1 MESLLIAVVAVIVAA
16 AAAAWPLRHVLRA
29 RRVRLRLQFADGA
42 PWLRHGQFGLTGQSS
57 ALSGRAKAPDGSF
70 PAHALI
76 EPPRFALCDQRFSRT
91 APALMIS
98 LALHGAGLAAA
109 PDALAWIGRALEP
122 QQLLELRNAQVV
134 RLPLLIRAPEARR
147 LVYGARPGPSGR
159 RARRTPARPADRA
172 RAAMPAEPAIPN
184 LSARVESLPAPA
196 VPSAAA
202 AIDAP
207 RPERKYRVVAATT
220 LLQPRQ
226 PAMAREIV
234 ELPAFAAWTGQV
246 PETPAIQA
254 PGSRIPGMLAAA
266 PPPRAPVLPFR
277 AGAPVRPE
285 PPRLEEPRLALPPPG
300 VPVESPPSGGPP
312 GSGIPA
318 PGDPVSVISISPIPL
333 RPGEILSIPPVNQIG
348 GGAEDE
354 PAAAAKP
361 ASPAPPRAAGP
372 LPAAERAPAGGQ
384 AASRVA
390 VPENSESVMP
400 QPPGKAAAASP
411 RAEGPAAQPA
421 PANGAAR
428 SAPARTGAPSAP
440 PGKDSPAPAEPA
452 RPAVGGAARAGGPNA
467 VPALPR
473 EEPIRNGGGAGRG
486 TGPDAAAGPGA
497 AARAARTVRL
507 GGQMARM
514 LEKPDGGVVLE
525 YPKDG
530 QFDVVV
536 VESAFPQALSGLA
549 KRLSGSPVYTAYLDV
564 GAGREWMLYYCAA
577 DKAASSSGNS
587 MVVTLEDPPP
597 LKAPYIQRAELPAEE
612 EWKSSW
618 YQAFHG
624 YITAQG
630 RLERVA
636 ALRAGRNPE
645 SLLKLLPQ
653 WEFRPAMRGGKA
665 VEIEVLLV
673 IPPER
678 AP

>member
-147 LVYGARPGPSGR
+147 LVFGAPLGPSPP
-159 RARRTPARPADRA
+159 RARRAPARPADRA
-172 RAAMPAEPAIPN
+172 RAAMSAEPAIPN
-184 LSARVESLPAPA
+184 PSARVESLPAPA
-196 VPSAAA
+196 VPSATAA
-202 AIDAP
+202 MDAR

-220 LLQPRQ
+220 LLQPRK
-226 PAMAREIV
+226 PARAREMV

-254 PGSRIPGMLAAA
+254 PGSRMAGMLAAA
-266 PPPRAPVLPFR
+266 PPPKAPVLPFR
-277 AGAPVRPE
+277 TGAPVRPE

-312 GSGIPA
+312 GSGVPA
-318 PGDPVSVISISPIPL
+318 PGEPVSVISISPIPL
-333 RPGEILSIPPVNQIG
+333 RPGEILSVPPVNQIG
-348 GGAEDE
+348 GGVDDDGAAGAK
-354 PAAAAKP
+354 PAAAD
-361 ASPAPPRAAGP
+361 PPRPSGP
-372 LPAAERAPAGGQ
+372 LPKAERAPAGER

-390 VPENSESVMP
+390 AQSEPGSVMP
-400 QPPGKAAAASP
+400 QAADKAPAAGPRAGGAAA
-411 RAEGPAAQPA
+411 EPA
-421 PANGAAR
+421 PANGAVR
-428 SAPARTGAPSAP
+428 SARADAGALRMPSER
-440 PGKDSPAPAEPA
+440 DSPAEPA
-452 RPAVGGAARAGGPNA
+452 RPAAGATVRSGNLANGAPET
-467 VPALPR
+467 PR
-473 EEPIRNGGGAGRG
+473 ETSVRNGGGGSRG
-486 TGPDAAAGPGA
+486 TEAGPAGAGA
-497 AARAARTVRL
+497 AVRAARSVRL
-507 GGQMARM
+507 GGQMARV

-577 DKAASSSGNS
+577 DKAAAPSGNS

-597 LKAPYIQRAELPAEE
+597 LKAPYIQRAELPAED

-624 YITAQG
+624 FVTAQG
-630 RLERVA
+630 RLERVTA
-636 ALRAGRNPE
+636 VRAGSNPG